1 MTANL
6 YLKYVRYL
14 GITEIMNIYI
24 YIFTYLSTAFQK
36 VYLKEAH
43 TKRV

>member
-14 GITEIMNIYI
+14 GITEIMNI